1 MKQCPQCQAQVDGNA
16 NFCPNCGYSATP
28 QNQPPPVVPVK
39 KTKSLL
45 PVAIVAG
52 VIGLCALG
60 NIGKFTDANKA
71 NQSTVATTNP
81 TNTTTTS
88 NPTASTNT
96 AAPVAPK
103 EIISPMKWSEYDNVY
118 NTRSNSTDMQKDALW
133 KNFEGK
139 TVAWEGTVAEVK
151 EGTFGGLVLN
161 IKMNSETLTNDIA
174 LTLKESEKSEAMSLT
189 KGKKISF
196 VGKLKSYGGAFLPLT
211 MDEGEIK

>member
-45 PVAIVAG
+45 PVAIIAG

-60 NIGKFTDANKA
+60 SIGNLTDANKA
-71 NQSTVATTNP
+71 NQSTVTTTNP

-103 EIISPMKWSEYDNVY
+103 ETISPMKWSEYNSVY

>member
-60 NIGKFTDANKA
+60 SIGNLTDANKA

-88 NPTASTNT
+88 NPTTSTNT
-96 AAPVAPK
+96 AAPVTPK
-103 EIISPMKWSEYDNVY
+103 ETISPMKWSEYNSVY

-174 LTLKESEKSEAMSLT
+174 LTLKESEKAEAMGLT